1 MMLYVIKDIR
11 GDQTQVRA
19 DRFVIDDGLRLCL
32 LAKPSRDCN
41 EPDVVA
47 TFANGS
53 WLHIR
58 EYQKETE

>member
-1 MMLYVIKDIR
+1 MVFYIIKDIR
-11 GDQTQVRA
+11 GDQTQIEA

-32 LAKPSRDCN
+32 LISPRRDGDDV
-41 EPDVVA
+41 EVVA

-58 EYQKETE
+58 KKQKEE